1 MTSYTVTLTDNANK
15 DLENIYQHYMLRADD
30 KVADKL
36 LSEIEEA
43 IILLTSKPLLGYLPL
58 ELHSTDKDCLE
69 MFTKSFR
76 LIYKIEKQ
84 QVIILIV
91 LHQKQSVTK
100 AVFNRSLH

>member
-1 MTSYTVTLTDNANK
+1 MSSYTVTLTDNANK

-43 IILLTSKPLLGYLPL
+43 IILLTSQPLLGHLPL
-58 ELHSTDKDCLE
+58 ELNSTDKEFLE
-69 MFTKSFR
+69 ILTKSFR
-76 LIYKIEKQ
+76 LIYKIEKW
-84 QVIILIV
+84 QVIILII
-91 LHQKQSVTK
+91 LHQKQSVAK